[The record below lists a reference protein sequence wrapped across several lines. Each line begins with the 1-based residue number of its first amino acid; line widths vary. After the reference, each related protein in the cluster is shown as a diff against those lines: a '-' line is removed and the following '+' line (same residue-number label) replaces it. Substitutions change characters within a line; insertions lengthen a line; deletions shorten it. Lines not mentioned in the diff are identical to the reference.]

1 MSELT
6 GKVAL
11 ITGGARRLG
20 RAMALEFA
28 RRGADVAITYLRSD
42 VEAKKL
48 VAELQELG
56 RRGVAVRCDVTEES
70 SINAAMVELSR
81 ACDGLDVLVNNAA
94 LYEGVP
100 FEQITTEQWDR
111 MFATNARSPY
121 FVSRAAVELLRA
133 RKGRIINMG
142 SLGGALPWTTH
153 AHYCSSKAA
162 VHMLT
167 EVMAKALA
175 PEIAVNCVAPGMIE
189 LEPDSPPA
197 RHVQFMERMAAKTPM
212 KRNGSAEDVV
222 AAVMFFATAP
232 QFVTGQIMYVD
243 GGLRL
248 G

>member
-1 MSELT
+1 VGELT

-20 RAMALEFA
+20 RAVALEFA
-28 RRGADVAITYLRSD
+28 RRGADVAITYLRSEA
-42 VEAKKL
+42 EAKNL
-48 VAELQELG
+48 VAEVQQLG
-56 RRGVAVRCDVTEES
+56 RQTIAVRCDVTDES
-70 SINAAMVELSR
+70 SIKAAMSEISR
-81 ACDGLDVLVNNAA
+81 EFGGLDVLVNNAA

-100 FEQITTEQWDR
+100 FEQITAEQWDR

-121 FVSRAAVELLRA
+121 LVSRAALDMLRGS
-133 RKGRIINMG
+133 KGRIINMG

-175 PEIAVNCVAPGMIE
+175 PEVAVNCVAPGMIE
-189 LEPDSPPA
+189 LEPDA
-197 RHVQFMERMAAKTPM
+197 AAERHVQFMERMAAKTPM

-243 GGLRL
+243 GGLGL
-248 G
+248 S

>member
-1 MSELT
+1 
-6 GKVAL
+6 
-11 ITGGARRLG
+11 
-20 RAMALEFA
+20 MALEFA
-28 RRGADVAITYLRSD
+28 RRGADVAITYLRS
-42 VEAKKL
+42 EADANNL
-48 VAELQELG
+48 VAEVRAPG
-56 RRGVAVRCDVTEES
+56 RRAIAVRCDVTDES
-70 SINAAMVELSR
+70 SIEAAMLEVSR
-81 ACDGLDVLVNNAA
+81 EFGGLDVLVNNAA
-94 LYEGVP
+94 LYEGIP

-111 MFATNARSPY
+111 MFVTNARSPY
-121 FVSRAAVELLRA
+121 LVSRAALGMLRA

-162 VHMLT
+162 VHLLT

-189 LEPDSPPA
+189 LEPDSSA
-197 RHVQFMERMAAKTPM
+197 ERHLQFMERMAAKTPM

-232 QFVTGQIMYVD
+232 QFVSGQILYVD

-248 G
+248 S